1 MFRSIIFKNN
11 IFSVKTL
18 CFSVI
23 QKNKEMKTI
32 NPKESSL
39 KEISNF
45 FSSAIIPRP
54 IAFVS
59 TIDEQGNPN
68 LSPFSFFNIFSS
80 DPPILIFSPA
90 KSALTGKQKDTYYN
104 VKVTKECVIHIANY
118 AIIEQLSVT
127 SGAYPSEVNEFVK
140 GGFTEEKSVLVKP
153 PRIKEAPIAFECKV
167 NQIIELGDTGGSGN
181 LVICEI
187 VLIHV
192 DENLLDENGNVI
204 AEKLDPIARLGYNN
218 YVRFT
223 KEDVFATLK
232 PLKAYGV
239 GVDAIPQWIK
249 DSAILDGNELGK
261 LASIAEIPN
270 AADINQYTELV
281 ELITD
286 YKDQGINEIKRL
298 LSDNKIKDAWL
309 VLLNLK

>member
-1 MFRSIIFKNN
+1 
-11 IFSVKTL
+11 
-18 CFSVI
+18 
-23 QKNKEMKTI
+23 MKTI
-32 NPKESSL
+32 NPKETGL

-45 FSSAIIPRP
+45 FTSAIVPRP

-59 TIDEQGNPN
+59 TIDENGNPN

-80 DPPILIFSPA
+80 NPPILIFSPA
-90 KSALTGKQKDTYYN
+90 KSALTGKQKDTYHN
-104 VKVTKECVIHIANY
+104 VKAIKECVIHIANY
-118 AIIEQLSVT
+118 AMVEQLSVT

-223 KEDVFATLK
+223 KEDIFATPK
-232 PLKAYGV
+232 PLKAFGV

-249 DSAILDGNELGK
+249 DEDVLDGNELGK
-261 LASIAEIPN
+261 LANISEIPN
-270 AADINQYTELV
+270 AVDIKNDSELV
-281 ELITD
+281 ELISD
-286 YKDQGINEIKRL
+286 YKDQSINEIKRL